1 MSTARNGAVEIYYEE
16 FGDPDAP
23 TLLLVNGLG
32 SQCLNYDVSWCQ
44 LFCEEGFHVVRFDNR
59 DVGLST
65 KLEGAT
71 YALVDM
77 ADDAIAVLD
86 AMGVDNAH
94 VMGCSMGG
102 MIVQRVAINHPDRV
116 LSLTSVMSRTGEPG
130 YGESSEE
137 ALAFLLAPAAPSR
150 AAYIDRQVAALH
162 VYGSK
167 SEWLDDDA
175 IRARAAAAYNR
186 CFCPEGVGRQMH
198 AVMQDGS
205 RSAELAEL
213 DLPALVIHGSQDTL
227 IDPSG
232 GRRTA
237 EVIPGARYVEID
249 GMGHDY
255 PPPVWKEWVAVWSDF
270 ARSVVRA

>member
-16 FGDPDAP
+16 FGDPEAP

-44 LFCEEGFHVVRFDNR
+44 LFCDEGFHVVRFDNR

-65 KLEGAT
+65 KCGDGEYG
-71 YALVDM
+71 LVDM
-77 ADDAIAVLD
+77 ADDAVAVLD
-86 AMGVDNAH
+86 AMDVKKAH

-102 MIVQRVAINHPDRV
+102 MIVQRLALNHTDRV
-116 LSLTSVMSRTGEPG
+116 LSLTSVMSRSGEPG

-150 AAYIDRQVAALH
+150 SAYIDRQVAAHH

-167 SEWLDDDA
+167 PEWLDDDA
-175 IRARAAAAYNR
+175 IRARAAAAYDR
-186 CFCPEGVGRQMH
+186 CFCPEGVGRQMQ
-198 AVMQDGS
+198 AIGRDGS
-205 RSAELAEL
+205 RSAELAGL
-213 DLPALVIHGSQDTL
+213 DLPALVIHGSRDTL
-227 IDPSG
+227 INPSG
-232 GRRTA
+232 GRQTA
-237 EVIPGARYVEID
+237 AVIPGARYVEIE

-255 PPPVWKEWVAVWSDF
+255 PPPVWREWVAVWSDF
-270 ARSVVRA
+270 AHPVVRA

>member
-1 MSTARNGAVEIYYEE
+1 MSTARNGAVDIYYEE
-16 FGDPDAP
+16 FGDPEAP

-44 LFCEEGFHVVRFDNR
+44 LFCDEGFHLVRFDNR

-77 ADDAIAVLD
+77 ADDAVAVLD
-86 AMGVDNAH
+86 AVDVDRAH

-102 MIVQRVAINHPDRV
+102 MIVQRLALNHPDR
-116 LSLTSVMSRTGEPG
+116 LQSLTSVMSRTGEPG

-137 ALAFLLAPAAPSR
+137 ALAFLLAPPPSSR
-150 AAYIDRQVAALH
+150 AAYIDRQVAAHH

-167 SEWLDDDA
+167 PEWLDDDA
-175 IRARAAAAYNR
+175 IRARAAAAYDR
-186 CFCPEGVGRQMH
+186 CFCPEGVARQMQ
-198 AVMQDGS
+198 AIVQDGS
-205 RSAELAEL
+205 RSAALAEL
-213 DLPALVIHGSQDTL
+213 TLPTLVIHGSRDTL

-255 PPPVWKEWVAVWSDF
+255 PPPVWREWVAVWSDF
-270 ARSVVRA
+270 ARSAVRT